1 MAKFRSLSVSPSVCK
16 SPGFHYY
23 NLHNHRLAL
32 VLLSGILA
40 AEQAEAV
47 GHDNDHRAGQ
57 PGPLPHLGNT
67 DHHQVAEPGDHPL
80 LRSGPVHQDRT
91 DQANCILKRS
101 HLVDQTH
108 QS

>member
-1 MAKFRSLSVSPSVCK
+1 MAKFRSLSVSPFVCK

-23 NLHNHRLAL
+23 IHHSHRLGL
-32 VLLSGILA
+32 VPLSGILA

-47 GHDNDHRAGQ
+47 GHDIDHHAGQ
-57 PGPLPHLGNT
+57 PGLLPRPGNT
-67 DHHQVAEPGDHPL
+67 DHQVAEPDDL
-80 LRSGPVHQDRT
+80 LLLHSGPGHQDRT
-91 DQANCILKRS
+91 GQANCILKRS

>member
-1 MAKFRSLSVSPSVCK
+1 MAKFRSLSVFPSVCK

-23 NLHNHRLAL
+23 IHHNHKLAP
-32 VLLSGILA
+32 VLLSDILA

-47 GHDNDHRAGQ
+47 GHGIAHHAGQ
-57 PGPLPHLGNT
+57 PGPLPRPGNIDHL
-67 DHHQVAEPGDHPL
+67 VAEPGARLQLHSEPD
-80 LRSGPVHQDRT
+80 HQDRT

-101 HLVDQTH
+101 NLVDQTH

>member
-16 SPGFHYY
+16 SPGFRYY
-23 NLHNHRLAL
+23 IHHSHRLAL
-32 VLLSGILA
+32 VLLSDILA

-47 GHDNDHRAGQ
+47 GHYIAHHAGQ
-57 PGPLPHLGNT
+57 PGLLPHPGNT
-67 DHHQVAEPGDHPL
+67 DHQLAEPDDL
-80 LRSGPVHQDRT
+80 LLLHSGPGHQDRT
-91 DQANCILKRS
+91 GQANCILKRS